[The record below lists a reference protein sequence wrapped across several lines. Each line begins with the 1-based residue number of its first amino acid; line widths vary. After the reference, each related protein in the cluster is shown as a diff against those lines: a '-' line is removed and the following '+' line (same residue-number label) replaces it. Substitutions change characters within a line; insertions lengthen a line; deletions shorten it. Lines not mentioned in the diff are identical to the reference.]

1 MNRQTKQLLA
11 LAGVLAVGLGAYA
24 ALRVW
29 NAGEEEREAA
39 QADYVLQLSDVTAL
53 SFDSGDGPLS
63 FTLEE
68 TGWTWDGDSEFPVN
82 GTELVDAGAFS
93 ESLEEVDADTAFALY
108 KLADYGL
115 EEPAYTLTARTDS
128 GESTTLLL
136 GSLDPGGSHRY
147 AMLDGG
153 TEVYTVDGS
162 ITSSLD
168 SEMLDLMELP
178 QLPDLDEKN
187 ITSAQLELTDGT
199 VRQLTSAVETRETE
213 VETETGETDENG
225 EPIYET
231 TTETEEITLW
241 SLDGQPL
248 PEGAVGLE
256 DWLYDL
262 STLYL
267 DSCSAF
273 KADQEELSACG
284 MDGASLL
291 TVSLTSGET
300 FTLAIGGQTEDGSY
314 VYAAL
319 EAPAPGCDLFLIS
332 ADKARTL
339 SDLNYESLSADEE
352 AE

>member
-82 GTELVDAGAFS
+82 GTELDALREDLAALKA
-93 ESLEEVDADTAFALY
+93 ERIIPEPDA
-108 KLADYGL
+108 LADYGL

-153 TEVYTVDGS
+153 RRS
-162 ITSSLD
+162 
-168 SEMLDLMELP
+168 
-178 QLPDLDEKN
+178 
-187 ITSAQLELTDGT
+187 
-199 VRQLTSAVETRETE
+199 TRWT
-213 VETETGETDENG
+213 
-225 EPIYET
+225 
-231 TTETEEITLW
+231 
-241 SLDGQPL
+241 
-248 PEGAVGLE
+248 
-256 DWLYDL
+256 
-262 STLYL
+262 
-267 DSCSAF
+267 
-273 KADQEELSACG
+273 
-284 MDGASLL
+284 
-291 TVSLTSGET
+291 
-300 FTLAIGGQTEDGSY
+300 
-314 VYAAL
+314 
-319 EAPAPGCDLFLIS
+319 APSPPPWTANCW
-332 ADKARTL
+332 T
-339 SDLNYESLSADEE
+339 
-352 AE
+352 

>member
-82 GTELVDAGAFS
+82 GTELDPLREDLAALKAERIIPEPDA
-93 ESLEEVDADTAFALY
+93 
-108 KLADYGL
+108 LADYGL

-168 SEMLDLMELP
+168 SELLDLMELP

-187 ITSAQLELTDGT
+187 ITSAQLELSDGT

-248 PEGAVGLE
+248 PEGTVGLE

>member
-1 MNRQTKQLLA
+1 M
-11 LAGVLAVGLGAYA
+11 
-24 ALRVW
+24 
-29 NAGEEEREAA
+29 
-39 QADYVLQLSDVTAL
+39 LQLSDVTAL

-68 TGWTWDGDSEFPVN
+68 TGWTWDGDIEFPVN
-82 GTELVDAGAFS
+82 GTELDALREDLAALKA
-93 ESLEEVDADTAFALY
+93 ERIIPEPDA
-108 KLADYGL
+108 LADYGL
-115 EEPAYTLTARTDS
+115 EEPAYTLTARTGS

-168 SEMLDLMELP
+168 SELLDLMELP

-187 ITSAQLELTDGT
+187 ITSVQLELTDGT

-291 TVSLTSGET
+291 TVSLTWRHPPP
-300 FTLAIGGQTEDGSY
+300 
-314 VYAAL
+314 AATSSSSQ
-319 EAPAPGCDLFLIS
+319 PIRPGPCRI
-332 ADKARTL
+332 
-339 SDLNYESLSADEE
+339 
-352 AE
+352 

>member
-68 TGWTWDGDSEFPVN
+68 TGWTWDGDIEFPVN
-82 GTELVDAGAFS
+82 GTELDALREDLAALKA
-93 ESLEEVDADTAFALY
+93 ERIIPEPDA
-108 KLADYGL
+108 LADYGL
-115 EEPAYTLTARTDS
+115 EEPAYTLTARTGS

-168 SEMLDLMELP
+168 SELLDLMELP

-187 ITSAQLELTDGT
+187 ITSVQLELTDGT
-199 VRQLTSAVETRETE
+199 VRQLTSAVETR
-213 VETETGETDENG
+213 
-225 EPIYET
+225 
-231 TTETEEITLW
+231 ETEEITLW

>member
-82 GTELVDAGAFS
+82 GTELDALREDLAALKA
-93 ESLEEVDADTAFALY
+93 ERIIPEPDA
-108 KLADYGL
+108 LADYGL
-115 EEPAYTLTARTDS
+115 EGPAYTLTARTDS

-168 SEMLDLMELP
+168 SELLDLIHGFDHFLP
-178 QLPDLDEKN
+178 IDPDLVPPASL
-187 ITSAQLELTDGT
+187 I
-199 VRQLTSAVETRETE
+199 REFI
-213 VETETGETDENG
+213 GG
-225 EPIYET
+225 GIYE
-231 TTETEEITLW
+231 
-241 SLDGQPL
+241 
-248 PEGAVGLE
+248 
-256 DWLYDL
+256 Y
-262 STLYL
+262 
-267 DSCSAF
+267 
-273 KADQEELSACG
+273 K
-284 MDGASLL
+284 
-291 TVSLTSGET
+291 
-300 FTLAIGGQTEDGSY
+300 
-314 VYAAL
+314 
-319 EAPAPGCDLFLIS
+319 
-332 ADKARTL
+332 
-339 SDLNYESLSADEE
+339 
-352 AE
+352 

>member
-82 GTELVDAGAFS
+82 GTELDALREDLAALKA
-93 ESLEEVDADTAFALY
+93 ERIIPEPDA
-108 KLADYGL
+108 LADYGL

-168 SEMLDLMELP
+168 SELLDLMELP

-187 ITSAQLELTDGT
+187 ITSVQLELTDGT

-284 MDGASLL
+284 MDGASSHRLPDL
-291 TVSLTSGET
+291 RRDLHPGHRRPDRGWQ
-300 FTLAIGGQTEDGSY
+300 LRLRRPGGTRPR
-314 VYAAL
+314 L
-319 EAPAPGCDLFLIS
+319 RPLPH
-332 ADKARTL
+332 L
-339 SDLNYESLSADEE
+339 SR
-352 AE
+352 

>member
-82 GTELVDAGAFS
+82 GTELDALREDLAALKA
-93 ESLEEVDADTAFALY
+93 ERIIPEPDA
-108 KLADYGL
+108 LADYGL

-168 SEMLDLMELP
+168 SELLDLMELP

-187 ITSAQLELTDGT
+187 ITSAQLELSDGT
-199 VRQLTSAVETRETE
+199 VRQLTSAVETR
-213 VETETGETDENG
+213 
-225 EPIYET
+225 
-231 TTETEEITLW
+231 ETEEITLW

>member
-68 TGWTWDGDSEFPVN
+68 TGWTWDGDIEFPVN
-82 GTELVDAGAFS
+82 GTELDALREDLAALKA
-93 ESLEEVDADTAFALY
+93 ERIIPEPDA
-108 KLADYGL
+108 LADYGL
-115 EEPAYTLTARTDS
+115 EEPAYTLTARTGS

-168 SEMLDLMELP
+168 SELLDLMELP

-199 VRQLTSAVETRETE
+199 VRQLTSAVETR
-213 VETETGETDENG
+213 
-225 EPIYET
+225 
-231 TTETEEITLW
+231 ETEEITLW

>member
-82 GTELVDAGAFS
+82 GTELDALREDLAALKA
-93 ESLEEVDADTAFALY
+93 ERIIPEPDA
-108 KLADYGL
+108 LADYGL

-168 SEMLDLMELP
+168 SELLDLMELP

-187 ITSAQLELTDGT
+187 ITSVQLELTDGT

-213 VETETGETDENG
+213 VETETGETDENRPPRRQRRSPYG
-225 EPIYET
+225 RWTGSRCPRGPSGWRTGCT
-231 TTETEEITLW
+231 TCPPYTWTAA
-241 SLDGQPL
+241 PL
-248 PEGAVGLE
+248 LRR
-256 DWLYDL
+256 
-262 STLYL
+262 TRR
-267 DSCSAF
+267 SCPP
-273 KADQEELSACG
+273 
-284 MDGASLL
+284 
-291 TVSLTSGET
+291 
-300 FTLAIGGQTEDGSY
+300 
-314 VYAAL
+314 AAWT
-319 EAPAPGCDLFLIS
+319 APPFS
-332 ADKARTL
+332 P
-339 SDLNYESLSADEE
+339 SP
-352 AE
+352 

>member
-82 GTELVDAGAFS
+82 GTELDALREDLAALKA
-93 ESLEEVDADTAFALY
+93 ERIIPEPDA
-108 KLADYGL
+108 LADYGL
-115 EEPAYTLTARTDS
+115 EEPAYTLTARTGS

-168 SEMLDLMELP
+168 SELLDLMELP

-199 VRQLTSAVETRETE
+199 VRQLTSAVETR
-213 VETETGETDENG
+213 
-225 EPIYET
+225 
-231 TTETEEITLW
+231 ETEEITLW

>member
-82 GTELVDAGAFS
+82 GTELDALREDLAALKA
-93 ESLEEVDADTAFALY
+93 ERIIPEPDA
-108 KLADYGL
+108 LADYGL

-168 SEMLDLMELP
+168 SELLDLMELP

-187 ITSAQLELTDGT
+187 ITSAQLELSDGT
-199 VRQLTSAVETRETE
+199 VRQLTSAVETR
-213 VETETGETDENG
+213 
-225 EPIYET
+225 
-231 TTETEEITLW
+231 ETEEITLW

-248 PEGAVGLE
+248 PEGTVGLE

>member
-11 LAGVLAVGLGAYA
+11 LAGVLAVGAGAYA

-82 GTELVDAGAFS
+82 GTELDALREDLAALKA
-93 ESLEEVDADTAFALY
+93 ERIIPEPDA
-108 KLADYGL
+108 LADYGL

-168 SEMLDLMELP
+168 SELLDLMELP

-213 VETETGETDENG
+213 VETETGETDENR

-231 TTETEEITLW
+231 TTETEETTYGRWTGSRCRGGRRAGGLAVRPVHPIP
-241 SLDGQPL
+241 GQ
-248 PEGAVGLE
+248 
-256 DWLYDL
+256 
-262 STLYL
+262 
-267 DSCSAF
+267 
-273 KADQEELSACG
+273 
-284 MDGASLL
+284 LL
-291 TVSLTSGET
+291 R
-300 FTLAIGGQTEDGSY
+300 F
-314 VYAAL
+314 
-319 EAPAPGCDLFLIS
+319 
-332 ADKARTL
+332 
-339 SDLNYESLSADEE
+339 
-352 AE
+352 

>member
-82 GTELVDAGAFS
+82 GTELDALREDLAALKA
-93 ESLEEVDADTAFALY
+93 ERIIPEPDA
-108 KLADYGL
+108 LADYGL

-162 ITSSLD
+162 LTSSLD
-168 SEMLDLMELP
+168 SELLDLMELP

-187 ITSAQLELTDGT
+187 HHLRPAGADRRHCPPADFRCGDPG
-199 VRQLTSAVETRETE
+199 RRRWRPKPARPTR
-213 VETETGETDENG
+213 TGSPSMRPPRRRRRSPYGRWTG
-225 EPIYET
+225 SRCPRGPSGWRTGCT
-231 TTETEEITLW
+231 TCPPYTWT
-241 SLDGQPL
+241 G
-248 PEGAVGLE
+248 
-256 DWLYDL
+256 
-262 STLYL
+262 
-267 DSCSAF
+267 CSAF

>member
-82 GTELVDAGAFS
+82 GTELDALREDLAALKA
-93 ESLEEVDADTAFALY
+93 ERIIPEPDA
-108 KLADYGL
+108 LADYGL

-168 SEMLDLMELP
+168 SELLDLMELP

-187 ITSAQLELTDGT
+187 ITSVQLELTDGT

-241 SLDGQPL
+241 SLGRGSRCPRGPSGWRTGCTTCPPYTWTAAPL
-248 PEGAVGLE
+248 LRR
-256 DWLYDL
+256 
-262 STLYL
+262 TRR
-267 DSCSAF
+267 SCPP
-273 KADQEELSACG
+273 
-284 MDGASLL
+284 
-291 TVSLTSGET
+291 
-300 FTLAIGGQTEDGSY
+300 
-314 VYAAL
+314 AAWT
-319 EAPAPGCDLFLIS
+319 APPFS
-332 ADKARTL
+332 P
-339 SDLNYESLSADEE
+339 SP
-352 AE
+352 